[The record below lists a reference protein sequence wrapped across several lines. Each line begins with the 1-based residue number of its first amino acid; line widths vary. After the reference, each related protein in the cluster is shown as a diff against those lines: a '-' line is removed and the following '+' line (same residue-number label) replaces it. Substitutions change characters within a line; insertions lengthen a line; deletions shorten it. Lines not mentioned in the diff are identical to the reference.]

1 MQDTILPPGSF
12 AGAPIPWWGKIAA
25 KLVLSRLPVSHSMW
39 SKLNIFRHSYSSDDP
54 EEQVSAVRTRLEKFV
69 QRYGRIP
76 STVLELGPGEIT
88 TSAVVYKALG
98 VERIIFVDVG
108 DFGLSDPEAYT
119 RVAAAAAR
127 AGLSPPDLSGAQ
139 NRGDVFARCGVQ
151 YLVGGLS
158 DLASLKAGS
167 VDFITS
173 VAVVEH
179 IRRGELATTFSE
191 LRRVLSNDGVQ
202 WHAIDF
208 HDHLGGGLKNLQFPP
223 AMWEAHW
230 MSSSGFYTNRAS
242 ASHVLELMHNA
253 GLATE
258 IEERRLWPTPPI
270 ARNQI
275 AKALRGT
282 WSDEDLRVCAVN
294 VFAYPRGAPAA

>member
-1 MQDTILPPGSF
+1 MQDKILPPGSF

-54 EEQVSAVRTRLEKFV
+54 EEQVSGVRTRLDKFV
-69 QRYGRIP
+69 QRFGRVP
-76 STVLELGPGEIT
+76 GTVLELGPGEIT

-108 DFGLSDPEAYT
+108 DFGLSDTEEYI

-127 AGLSPPDLSGAQ
+127 AGLSPPDLSSAQ
-139 NRGDVFARCGVQ
+139 DRAEVFARCGVQ
-151 YLVGGLS
+151 YLTNGLS
-158 DLASLKAGS
+158 DLASMEAGS

-179 IRRGELATTFSE
+179 IRRDELARTFAE
-191 LRRVLSNDGVQ
+191 LRRVSSDDGLQ

-208 HDHLGGGLKNLQFPP
+208 HDHLGGGLKNLQFSPQ
-223 AMWEAHW
+223 MWEAPW

-242 ASHVLELMHNA
+242 VSHVLELMHNA
-253 GLATE
+253 GLTTE
-258 IEERRLWPTPPI
+258 IEERRLWPKPPI
-270 ARNQI
+270 VRNQI
-275 AKALRGT
+275 AKGLRRT

-294 VFAYPRGAPAA
+294 VFAYPRGVPAA